1 VDRRE
6 RDRLGKSIPTRFA
19 EAPDTDGVPKRGQTV
34 TSRNRLR
41 IGPLADLVDLE
52 GDYRFCALI
61 DARAAAGVE
70 LRKLADDSVAKKAV
84 AALKRAE
91 GRADL
96 PQIYDEKRKQV
107 LSTWR
112 ADANMALTAV
122 DRAIA
127 SGSTTEAVLIAR
139 SALLDYSGCGLD
151 AALKERIGKL
161 QSKEVSSATDKPF
174 AARNEFAKAIGA
186 ALAADRAARRTDRA
200 GDRVNWKA
208 VENLYRAA
216 LAKGAGRD
224 GLQPLEKRI
233 DWLAKRSR

>member
-1 VDRRE
+1 
-6 RDRLGKSIPTRFA
+6 
-19 EAPDTDGVPKRGQTV
+19 GQTM

-61 DARAAAGVE
+61 DARAAAGGE
-70 LRKLADDSVAKKAV
+70 LRKLAADSVAKKAV

-112 ADANMALTAV
+112 ADANQALTAV

-127 SGSTTEAVLIAR
+127 SGSTTDAMLIA
-139 SALLDYSGCGLD
+139 
-151 AALKERIGKL
+151 
-161 QSKEVSSATDKPF
+161 
-174 AARNEFAKAIGA
+174 
-186 ALAADRAARRTDRA
+186 
-200 GDRVNWKA
+200 
-208 VENLYRAA
+208 
-216 LAKGAGRD
+216 
-224 GLQPLEKRI
+224 
-233 DWLAKRSR
+233 